1 MSDDNTIGNH
11 SSGNE
16 TPEGSSRNDPSRYK
30 SARKTGDGPASS
42 APEKQHWLTR
52 FKAPNTV
59 ILILALLCFFA
70 ALTWVIPGGSYERI
84 EEDGRIVVDPG
95 SYQPIESE
103 PAGLVEL
110 ILAPINGFTDPF
122 AILIITF
129 VFIVA
134 GAFSIIQKTGAFTLG
149 IRKAAI
155 LFNRNDFL
163 RPFFIPVFIVIFSLM
178 GSIFGM
184 AEEVIIFIPLFV
196 PLALALGYDSIVG
209 VSIPFIGASAGF
221 AGAVVN
227 PFTVG
232 VAQGL
237 AELPI
242 LSGWEFRMV
251 LWLFTTLTAIWI
263 VSSYARKIYRNP
275 EKSPVRELDKGR
287 EEVFT
292 ADKSQDE
299 PFTWRQQLVL
309 LVFIAGIGVLIYGA
323 TSLDWYIT
331 EMAALFLVI
340 GVLSAALG
348 GLSGNAA
355 AIAFVDGMKDVL
367 GAVVIIAL
375 SRSILLLITD
385 AQIVDTILYGL
396 SNAIAG
402 WHPVVSAEI
411 MLLVQ
416 SVINFVVPSGSGQA
430 ALTIPIMAPLGDLVG
445 ITRQT
450 VVLVFQMGDGITNMI
465 IPTSGVTMAV
475 LGMAKIPWSTWASWL
490 ALRLLWFYVVAM
502 VAIAVAVLI
511 GYS

>member
-1 MSDDNTIGNH
+1 MTDSFKDKL
-11 SSGNE
+11 S
-16 TPEGSSRNDPSRYK
+16 
-30 SARKTGDGPASS
+30 
-42 APEKQHWLTR
+42 R
-52 FKAPNTV
+52 FKAPNTI
-59 ILILALLCFFA
+59 ILILLLLCFFA

-95 SYQPIESE
+95 SYQPVDSE
-103 PAGLVEL
+103 PAGLIEL
-110 ILAPINGFTDPF
+110 IMAPINGFTDPF
-122 AILIITF
+122 AVLIITF

-149 IRKAAI
+149 IQKAAI

-163 RPFFIPVFIVIFSLM
+163 RPFFIPVFIIIFSLM

-209 VSIPFIGASAGF
+209 VSVPFIGASAGF

-232 VAQGL
+232 IAQGL
-237 AELPI
+237 AEIPL
-242 LSGWEFRMV
+242 LSGWEFRAV
-251 LWLFTTLTAIWI
+251 VWLVTTIMAIWI
-263 VSSYARKIYRNP
+263 VSSYARKIHKDP
-275 EKSPVRELDKGR
+275 TKSPVYEIDSAREQEL
-287 EEVFT
+287 T
-292 ADKSQDE
+292 ADETNDE
-299 PFTWRQQLVL
+299 PFTWNQRLVL
-309 LVFIAGIGVLIYGA
+309 IVFAAGIGLLIYGA
-323 TSLDWYIT
+323 TNLDWYIT

-340 GVLSAALG
+340 GVLSAAIG
-348 GLSGNAA
+348 GLSGSEAA
-355 AIAFVDGMKDVL
+355 NAFVDGMKDVL

-385 AQIVDTILYGL
+385 AQIVDTILFSL
-396 SNAIAG
+396 SNAIDG

-411 MLLVQ
+411 MLVVQ
-416 SVINFVVPSGSGQA
+416 TVINFVVPSGSGQA

-450 VVLVFQMGDGITNMI
+450 VVLIFQMGDGITNMI

-475 LGMAKIPWSTWASWL
+475 LGMAKIPWSTWAAWL
-490 ALRLLWFYVVAM
+490 AVRLLWFYLVA
-502 VAIAVAVLI
+502 AIAIAISVII

>member
-1 MSDDNTIGNH
+1 MSDDSAQKGSH
-11 SSGNE
+11 PRSGI
-16 TPEGSSRNDPSRYK
+16 DK
-30 SARKTGDGPASS
+30 SAASGPGNPVSPGS
-42 APEKQHWLTR
+42 PSTEKAHWLTR

-70 ALTWVIPGGSYERI
+70 ALTWVIPGGSYERV
-84 EEDGRIVVDPG
+84 EEDGRIVVDPD
-95 SYQPIESE
+95 SFHAIESE

-110 ILAPINGFTDPF
+110 IMAPINGFTDPF

-134 GAFSIIQKTGAFTLG
+134 GAFSIIQKTGAFMLG

-155 LFNRNDFL
+155 LFNRNEYL

-196 PLALALGYDSIVG
+196 PLALALGYDSIVV
-209 VSIPFIGASAGF
+209 VSVPFIGASAGF

-237 AELPI
+237 AEIPI
-242 LSGWEFRMV
+242 LSGWEFRMA
-251 LWLFTTLTAIWI
+251 LWFFTTATAIWI
-263 VSSYARKIYRNP
+263 VSSYARKIYKDPSR
-275 EKSPVRELDKGR
+275 SPMYAFDKDR
-287 EEVFT
+287 EEEIST
-292 ADKSQDE
+292 DASDDE
-299 PFTWRQQLVL
+299 PFTWRQKLVL
-309 LVFIAGIGVLIYGA
+309 LVFVTGIAVLIYGA

-340 GVLSAALG
+340 GVLSAVIG
-348 GLSGNAA
+348 GLSGNVA
-355 AIAFVDGMKDVL
+355 AIAFIDGMKDVL

-385 AQIVDTILYGL
+385 AQIVDTILYSL
-396 SNAIAG
+396 SNAIDG
-402 WHPVVSAEI
+402 WHPVMSAEI

-416 SVINFVVPSGSGQA
+416 TVINFVVPSGSGQA

-490 ALRLLWFYVVAM
+490 AVRLLWFYLVAIIAI
-502 VAIAVAVLI
+502 AIAVLT

>member
-1 MSDDNTIGNH
+1 MSDD
-11 SSGNE
+11 SAQK
-16 TPEGSSRNDPSRYK
+16 GSLPRPGKDK
-30 SARKTGDGPASS
+30 SAASGPGNPASPGS
-42 APEKQHWLTR
+42 PSTEKSHWLTR

-70 ALTWVIPGGSYERI
+70 ALTWVIPGGSYERV
-84 EEDGRIVVDPG
+84 EEDGRIVVDPD
-95 SYQPIESE
+95 SFHAVDSE

-110 ILAPINGFTDPF
+110 IMAPINGFTDSF

-134 GAFSIIQKTGAFTLG
+134 GAFSIIQKTGAFMLG

-155 LFNRNDFL
+155 LFNRHDSL

-209 VSIPFIGASAGF
+209 VSVPFIGASAGF

-237 AELPI
+237 AEIPI

-251 LWLFTTLTAIWI
+251 LWFFTTAAAIWI
-263 VSSYARKIYRNP
+263 VSSYARKIYKDPSRSP
-275 EKSPVRELDKGR
+275 MYAFDKDREKELSTD
-287 EEVFT
+287 
-292 ADKSQDE
+292 ASDDE
-299 PFTWRQQLVL
+299 PFTWRQKLVL
-309 LVFIAGIGVLIYGA
+309 IVFVTGIVVLIYGA

-340 GVLSAALG
+340 GVLSAVIG
-348 GLSGNAA
+348 GLSGNVAA
-355 AIAFVDGMKDVL
+355 NAFIDGMKDVL

-385 AQIVDTILYGL
+385 AQIVDTILYSL
-396 SNAIAG
+396 SNAIDG
-402 WHPVVSAEI
+402 WHPVMSAEI

-416 SVINFVVPSGSGQA
+416 TVINFVVPSGSGQA

-475 LGMAKIPWSTWASWL
+475 LGMAKVPWSTWASWL
-490 ALRLLWFYVVAM
+490 AVRLLWFYLVAI
-502 VAIAVAVLI
+502 VAIAIAVLT

>member
-1 MSDDNTIGNH
+1 MSDESAEKGAQ
-11 SSGNE
+11 SRSGKDEN
-16 TPEGSSRNDPSRYK
+16 PVSGQGSTVPSG
-30 SARKTGDGPASS
+30 SPSTGKT
-42 APEKQHWLTR
+42 HWLTR
-52 FKAPNTV
+52 FKAPNTI
-59 ILILALLCFFA
+59 ILILTLLCFFA
-70 ALTWVIPGGSYERI
+70 ALTWVIPGGSYERV

-95 SYQPIESE
+95 SFQPVESE

-155 LFNRNDFL
+155 LFNRHDSL
-163 RPFFIPVFIVIFSLM
+163 RPFFIPVFMVLFSLM

-184 AEEVIIFIPLFV
+184 AEEIIIFIPLFV

-209 VSIPFIGASAGF
+209 VSVPFIGASAGF

-237 AELPI
+237 AEIPI

-251 LWLFTTLTAIWI
+251 VWFFTTATAIWI
-263 VSSYARKIYRNP
+263 VSSYARKIYRDP
-275 EKSPVRELDKGR
+275 ARSPMYEIDKNR
-287 EEVFT
+287 EEEELST
-292 ADKSQDE
+292 DASDDE
-299 PFTWRQQLVL
+299 PFTWRQRLVL
-309 LVFIAGIGVLIYGA
+309 LLFVAGIAMLIFGA
-323 TSLDWYIT
+323 TNLDWYIT

-340 GVLSAALG
+340 GVLSAVIG
-348 GLSGNAA
+348 GLSGNVAA
-355 AIAFVDGMKDVL
+355 NAFVDGMKDVL

-375 SRSILLLITD
+375 SRSILLMITD
-385 AQIVDTILYGL
+385 AQIIDTILYSL
-396 SNAIAG
+396 SNAIDG
-402 WHPVVSAEI
+402 WHPVMSAEI

-416 SVINFVVPSGSGQA
+416 TVINFVVPSGSGQA

-465 IPTSGVTMAV
+465 IPKSGVTMAV
-475 LGMAKIPWSTWASWL
+475 LGMARVPWATWASWL
-490 ALRLLWFYVVAM
+490 AVRLLWFYLVAIIAI
-502 VAIAVAVLI
+502 AIAVLT

>member
-1 MSDDNTIGNH
+1 MSDENVQKGPLNSPGREEGTGSDTGRTEN
-11 SSGNE
+11 SGS
-16 TPEGSSRNDPSRYK
+16 PQ
-30 SARKTGDGPASS
+30 A
-42 APEKQHWLTR
+42 EKAHWLTR
-52 FKAPNTV
+52 FRAPNTI

-95 SYQPIESE
+95 SFHPVDSE

-110 ILAPINGFTDPF
+110 ILAPIRGFTDSF

-155 LFNRNDFL
+155 LFNRHDSL
-163 RPFFIPVFIVIFSLM
+163 RPFFIPVFMVLFSLM

-209 VSIPFIGASAGF
+209 ASVPFIGASAGF

-237 AELPI
+237 AEIPI

-251 LWLFTTLTAIWI
+251 LWFFTTATAIWI
-263 VSSYARKIYRNP
+263 VSSYARKIYRDP
-275 EKSPVRELDKGR
+275 AKSPMHAFDRNR
-287 EEVFT
+287 EEELST
-292 ADKSQDE
+292 DASDDE
-299 PFTWRQQLVL
+299 PFTWRQKLVL
-309 LVFIAGIGVLIYGA
+309 LVFVAGIVVLIYGA
-323 TSLDWYIT
+323 TNLDWYIT
-331 EMAALFLVI
+331 EMAGLFLVI
-340 GVLSAALG
+340 GVLSAVIG
-348 GLSGNAA
+348 GLSGNTA
-355 AIAFVDGMKDVL
+355 AIAFIDGMKDVL

-375 SRSILLLITD
+375 SRSILLMITD
-385 AQIVDTILYGL
+385 AQIIDTILYSL
-396 SNAIAG
+396 SNAIDG

-416 SVINFVVPSGSGQA
+416 TVINFVVPSGSGQA

-490 ALRLLWFYVVAM
+490 AVRLLWFYLVAM
-502 VAIAVAVLI
+502 AAIAIAVLT

>member
-1 MSDDNTIGNH
+1 MSDDSAQKGSH
-11 SSGNE
+11 PRSGK
-16 TPEGSSRNDPSRYK
+16 DK
-30 SARKTGDGPASS
+30 SAASGPADPASS
-42 APEKQHWLTR
+42 GSPSTEKSHWLTR

-70 ALTWVIPGGSYERI
+70 ALTWVIPGGSYERV
-84 EEDGRIVVDPG
+84 EEDGRIVVDPD
-95 SYQPIESE
+95 SFHAVDSE

-110 ILAPINGFTDPF
+110 IMAPINGFTDPF

-134 GAFSIIQKTGAFTLG
+134 GAFSIIQKTGAFMLG

-155 LFNRNDFL
+155 LFNRHDSL

-209 VSIPFIGASAGF
+209 VSVPFIGASAGF

-237 AELPI
+237 AEIPI

-251 LWLFTTLTAIWI
+251 LWFFTTAAAIWI
-263 VSSYARKIYRNP
+263 VSSYARKIYKNP
-275 EKSPVRELDKGR
+275 SLSPMYAFDKDREKELSTD
-287 EEVFT
+287 VS
-292 ADKSQDE
+292 DDE
-299 PFTWRQQLVL
+299 PFTWRQKLVL
-309 LVFIAGIGVLIYGA
+309 LVFVTGIAVLIYGA

-340 GVLSAALG
+340 GVLSAVIG
-348 GLSGNAA
+348 GLSGNVA
-355 AIAFVDGMKDVL
+355 AIAFIDGMKDVL
-367 GAVVIIAL
+367 SAVVIIAL

-385 AQIVDTILYGL
+385 AQIVDTILYSL
-396 SNAIAG
+396 SNAIDG
-402 WHPVVSAEI
+402 WHPVMSAEI

-416 SVINFVVPSGSGQA
+416 TVINFVVPSGSGQA

-490 ALRLLWFYVVAM
+490 AVRLLWFYLVAI
-502 VAIAVAVLI
+502 VAIAIAVLT

>member
-1 MSDDNTIGNH
+1 MTDRFKDRLS
-11 SSGNE
+11 
-16 TPEGSSRNDPSRYK
+16 
-30 SARKTGDGPASS
+30 
-42 APEKQHWLTR
+42 R
-52 FKAPNTV
+52 FKAPNTI
-59 ILILALLCFFA
+59 ILILSLLIFFSL
-70 ALTWVIPGGSYERI
+70 LTWIIPGGSYERV

-95 SYQPIESE
+95 SFQPVDSE

-110 ILAPINGFTDPF
+110 IMAPINGFTDSF

-163 RPFFIPVFIVIFSLM
+163 RPFFIPVFIVLFSLM

-209 VSIPFIGASAGF
+209 VSVPFIGASAGF

-237 AELPI
+237 AEIPL
-242 LSGWEFRMV
+242 LSGWEFRMG
-251 LWLFTTLTAIWI
+251 LWLVMTVTAIWI
-263 VSSYARKIYRNP
+263 VSSYARKIYRDP
-275 EKSPVRELDKGR
+275 FRSPMRDFDRTREQ
-287 EEVFT
+287 EVST
-292 ADKSQDE
+292 DASEDE
-299 PFTWRQQLVL
+299 PFTWRQKLVL
-309 LVFIAGIGVLIYGA
+309 LTFVLGIGVLIFGA
-323 TSLDWYIT
+323 TNLDWYIT

-340 GVLSAALG
+340 GVLSAVIG
-348 GLSGNAA
+348 GLSGNDAA
-355 AIAFVDGMKDVL
+355 NAFVDGMKDVL
-367 GAVVIIAL
+367 GAAVIIAL

-385 AQIVDTILYGL
+385 AQIIDTILYSL
-396 SNAIAG
+396 SNAIDG

-416 SVINFVVPSGSGQA
+416 TVINFVVPSGSGQA

-475 LGMAKIPWSTWASWL
+475 LGMARVPWSTWASWL
-490 ALRLLWFYVVAM
+490 ALRLLWFYLVAV
-502 VAIAVAVLI
+502 VAIAIAVFI
-511 GYS
+511 GYA